1 MARIQPV
8 TADNAPA
15 DSKPLLQ
22 AVQKK
27 MGGVP
32 NVLGTLANAPAALQS
47 YLDLSEALSKGN
59 FSAGER
65 ERIALAIAETNDC
78 GYCLAAHT
86 KIGKGAGLSEEET
99 LHARRGE
106 GSDPKNAALAAFAAK
121 VVESRGN
128 PTEADLEAFK
138 GAGWTDAHVIEVI
151 AHVALNTLTNYT
163 NHIAE
168 TEVDFPAA
176 PELQNA

>member
-1 MARIQPV
+1 M
-8 TADNAPA
+8 
-15 DSKPLLQ
+15 
-22 AVQKK
+22 
-27 MGGVP
+27 
-32 NVLGTLANAPAALQS
+32 
-47 YLDLSEALSKGN
+47 
-59 FSAGER
+59 
-65 ERIALAIAETNDC
+65 
-78 GYCLAAHT
+78 
-86 KIGKGAGLSEEET
+86 
-99 LHARRGE
+99 
-106 GSDPKNAALAAFAAK
+106 
-121 VVESRGN
+121 ESRGN